1 MEKIYNKLKRLKVEE
16 LKEELEDLGVPHSRC
31 KSKDDLI
38 RAFLQKKASS
48 AKLTPKKIGRSRSRG
63 RTRSPS
69 LSSRRSECIIESMQD
84 SDVKKVDAYL
94 KKRMAK
100 Q

>member
-16 LKEELEDLGVPHSRC
+16 LKEELNDMGVSHSRF

-38 RAFLQKKASS
+38 RAFLKKKASS
-48 AKLTPKKIGRSRSRG
+48 AKLTPKKQGRSRSRG

-69 LSSRRSECIIESMQD
+69 QSSRHSECIIESMQD
-84 SDVKKVDAYL
+84 SDVKMVDTYL
-94 KKRMAK
+94 KKRLTK